1 MAFKKVILHTAV
13 LDNCRASVCFTV
25 LSPNVVVIVAT
36 VLNRGHDGGRPALK
50 ALQGQ
55 RALARG
61 HVDSGEVRRAE
72 LHAADEV
79 SRSVLRTGTQRQ
91 DKKVPSDEKFACL
104 PINQSTSSEKY
115 SMRKVQRYFCC
126 QFHFSGRVCYN
137 RLYWKP
143 ALCDVTKYTDASA
156 GFVKPTQASYSV
168 FSTFQTRGW

>member
-1 MAFKKVILHTAV
+1 MTSDLLSVQTEQDEMTQVVSGHQHLPAHGYVHAAVPETGREGALKKKKIMAFKKVILHTAV

-91 DKKVPSDEKFACL
+91 DKKVPSDKKIC
-104 PINQSTSSEKY
+104 
-115 SMRKVQRYFCC
+115 
-126 QFHFSGRVCYN
+126 
-137 RLYWKP
+137 
-143 ALCDVTKYTDASA
+143 
-156 GFVKPTQASYSV
+156 
-168 FSTFQTRGW
+168 